1 MRLSGHKKVDS
12 LDDCHK
18 VASVKKLDV
27 RTGGLKS
34 ACLEYLTSAPN
45 ELKGCIFV
53 PNSCVCWREYCS
65 CDWDRAF
72 ILFLLNSVNV
82 VNAFFF
88 PEVDGLE
95 VQLKVSSC
103 QFGTFPLGA

>member
-12 LDDCHK
+12 LDECHK
-18 VASVKKLDV
+18 VVSVKKLDV
-27 RTGGLKS
+27 RTEKLKS
-34 ACLEYLTSAPN
+34 ACLEYSTSAPN
-45 ELKGCIFV
+45 ELKSCIFV

-65 CDWDRAF
+65 CGWDRAL
-72 ILFLLNSVNV
+72 ILLLLYSVNV
-82 VNAFFF
+82 VNAFF

-95 VQLKVSSC
+95 VLLKVFSF